1 MSKLRKCPRCG
12 GTMFLYGYLDGWFE
26 ECLQC
31 SYSYEIQSKIS
42 RLEAITANTEDEP
55 AHLEMVTS
63 HAALD
68 GCK

>member
-1 MSKLRKCPRCG
+1 
-12 GTMFLYGYLDGWFE
+12 MFLYGYLDGWYE

-31 SYSYEIQSKIS
+31 SYSCEIQSKIS

-63 HAALD
+63 HAAFND
-68 GCK
+68 YK